1 MADEVAEEV
10 TDKVAIEVTDEV
22 AIEVSD
28 KVADGFLPHLTHAIV

>member
-1 MADEVAEEV
+1 MAEEV

-28 KVADGFLPHLTHAIV
+28 EVADGFLPHLTHAIV

>member
-28 KVADGFLPHLTHAIV
+28 EVADGFLPHLTHAIV